1 MRDSSPIGIVYRA
14 TGISRPWTARG
25 GGAVRRGKISSDS
38 GGLLL
43 REVEQRTNSLK
54 RLAGCFVDHGDVAQ
68 IEPAVLN
75 GGWIWVAGE
84 EIKPFDPAR
93 STEVE

>member
-1 MRDSSPIGIVYRA
+1 M
-14 TGISRPWTARG
+14 SRPWTARG
-25 GGAVRRGKISSDS
+25 GEAVRRGKISPDS

-54 RLAGCFVDHGDVAQ
+54 RLADASW
-68 IEPAVLN
+68 ITETWLRSTPAVLD